1 MRRMTEWEKGMSL
14 RGSMNM
20 PLDKF
25 ARADPGPKI
34 FLPASRSALTGVNT
48 AWVQQVSHKM

>member
-1 MRRMTEWEKGMSL
+1 MTEWEKGMSL

-25 ARADPGPKI
+25 TRADPGPKI

-48 AWVQQVSHKM
+48 AWVQEVSHKM